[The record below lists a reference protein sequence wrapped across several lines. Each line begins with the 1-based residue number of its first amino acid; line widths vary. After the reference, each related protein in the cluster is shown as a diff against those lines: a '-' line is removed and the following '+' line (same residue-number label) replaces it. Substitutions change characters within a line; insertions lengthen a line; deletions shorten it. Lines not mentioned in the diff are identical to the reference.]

1 MKVNPL
7 DLIDFDENP
16 LDLIKSDD
24 VIGGDYNH
32 NQDDDDALVVRWW
45 INVDDGKALKVLHLP
60 SWFGKDDGPKWWW
73 FEGDEL
79 QVLLRPL
86 DWVHRSSLI

>member
-1 MKVNPL
+1 MTRELQDGEMVFGMKVNPL

-32 NQDDDDALVVRWW
+32 IQDDDDALVVR
-45 INVDDGKALKVLHLP
+45 
-60 SWFGKDDGPKWWW
+60 
-73 FEGDEL
+73 
-79 QVLLRPL
+79 
-86 DWVHRSSLI
+86 

>member
-1 MKVNPL
+1 MQVSWHHFIFKDGEMVFGMKVNPL

-32 NQDDDDALVVRWW
+32 NQDDDDALVVR
-45 INVDDGKALKVLHLP
+45 
-60 SWFGKDDGPKWWW
+60 
-73 FEGDEL
+73 
-79 QVLLRPL
+79 
-86 DWVHRSSLI
+86 